1 MTCKR
6 LSPALIIVIVAA
18 TMILGISGC
27 TSTST
32 PSTTPITSPPSSS
45 ATVTTPATGSPTP
58 GGPGGGAVINS
69 DSIVTAAIQAIRQ
82 QTSGYP
88 WELDILVQSS
98 TDVDSLPN
106 PTKDSV
112 GKVIT
117 VKTDQDMN
125 SFKVNDAIAA
135 RVKYVGDVPKP
146 GITLYIYDIV
156 KS

>member
-6 LSPALIIVIVAA
+6 SVFALLMAVSGSTA
-18 TMILGISGC
+18 LCLLSGC
-27 TSTST
+27 ASSAVSPTPSLTPTATST
-32 PSTTPITSPPSSS
+32 IT
-45 ATVTTPATGSPTP
+45 TP

-69 DSIVTAAIQAIRQ
+69 DSIVAAQIKAIRQ

-88 WELDILVQSS
+88 WELDVLIQRS
-98 TDVDSLPN
+98 TDVGSLPN

-117 VKTDQDMN
+117 VKTDLDVA
-125 SFKVNDAIAA
+125 SYKVNDTISA

-146 GITLYIYDIV
+146 GITLYIYEIV